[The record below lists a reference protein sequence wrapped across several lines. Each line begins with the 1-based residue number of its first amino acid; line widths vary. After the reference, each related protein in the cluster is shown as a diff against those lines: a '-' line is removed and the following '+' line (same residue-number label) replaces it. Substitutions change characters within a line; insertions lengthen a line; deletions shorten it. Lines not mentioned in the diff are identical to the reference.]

1 MIIQLDNSY
10 YPYHIGSFEASTVL
24 NHSQQWKVLP
34 MPLPTELST
43 PAESWEQVNPHRHQ
57 RHRACWWY
65 PSRGN
70 PFLWKGRL
78 RKFHKTFDQVSPS
91 LSHTLNQSE
100 SPLSRW
106 FMFCWNA
113 AGWWFQTRKKS
124 ISHWDSLGI
133 FLLRIFHRR
142 NIENMKGSATS
153 TFFLKITVVWSPH
166 IFRYQT
172 QTIHTRSSW
181 LSLIPI
187 LHRHIFRLGSC
198 WLCRSRHAVVPLRSS
213 SFSSPDGVSPHHGK
227 CWRMCQRMGEISGI
241 FLR

>member
-1 MIIQLDNSY
+1 VYICIRVACKCFCLFETSCESRVAVTMPSMGPPSIARPLYIYTYIHRSMIIQLDNSY

-91 LSHTLNQSE
+91 LSLTHWINQN
-100 SPLSRW
+100 L
-106 FMFCWNA
+106 
-113 AGWWFQTRKKS
+113 
-124 ISHWDSLGI
+124 HSLD
-133 FLLRIFHRR
+133 
-142 NIENMKGSATS
+142 
-153 TFFLKITVVWSPH
+153 
-166 IFRYQT
+166 
-172 QTIHTRSSW
+172 
-181 LSLIPI
+181 
-187 LHRHIFRLGSC
+187 GSC
-198 WLCRSRHAVVPLRSS
+198 FAEMLQVGGFKPERN
-213 SFSSPDGVSPHHGK
+213 
-227 CWRMCQRMGEISGI
+227 Q
-241 FLR
+241 